1 MEIVV
6 GLAAFAVVAGWAA
19 LSWLRHGRDP
29 EYGDDA
35 SILQAAPPPE
45 MTAATATIVGGGSS
59 RVAFEAA
66 LLDLAS
72 RDEIAFRQGT
82 GADAGAVGIEIH
94 GGSSTDP
101 TVLRN
106 RRRPVGEGEAW
117 LLGQLR
123 LEAAIGAGPS
133 GEAAAAGGMM
143 AMLGS
148 LAAFSSGTRDGTTA
162 NAGGMLAGATLDP
175 EAMAAAYTSRHGT
188 PMPAAQLDRL
198 RMLSVASTI
207 MAEPG
212 RFADPA
218 AVEQEL
224 AARGVH
230 LTPEQDAGLRQWL
243 AQRAST
249 PAASPAA
256 PATSPTAPAVPA
268 GDGTATPAGDASAG
282 RYIAPAL
289 ARALPAPLGFA
300 SLVESYARRHGW
312 IGGLSFVE
320 RWKWR
325 GLGAVEAV
333 VGLLIASA
341 GGWTVDTATALGVG
355 IGAGGVATW
364 LVAPAMP
371 ARTASGA
378 MMVAQLRAYARTL
391 RLTFGQ
397 ARSMTDVVGASGL
410 AWLET
415 PDQVLVWGVALGLRP
430 EIEALLQRS
439 AGSSQTERA
448 GVGPA
453 YVPAWY
459 RPADDAPIAPGAV
472 DPARMFAAIEAIGTQ
487 PGGLE
492 TLAHAAEA
500 AADAAPPVGT

>member
-6 GLAAFAVVAGWAA
+6 GLAAFAIVAGWAA

-29 EYGDDA
+29 DYGDDP

-82 GADAGAVGIEIH
+82 GADGGSVGIEIH

-101 TVLRN
+101 VVLRN

-133 GEAAAAGGMM
+133 GEAAAAGGMV

-148 LAAFSSGTRDGTTA
+148 LAAYSSGARDGTTA

-175 EAMAAAYTSRHGT
+175 EAMATAYASRHGR
-188 PMPAAQLDRL
+188 PMPADQLDRL
-198 RMLSVASTI
+198 RMLSVASSI

-212 RFADPA
+212 RFGDPA

-230 LTPEQDAGLRQWL
+230 LTEEQDAGLRAWL
-243 AQRAST
+243 AQRASA
-249 PAASPAA
+249 PAPGPAA
-256 PATSPTAPAVPA
+256 PAALA
-268 GDGTATPAGDASAG
+268 GGGTATPGGDAATG
-282 RYIAPAL
+282 RYISPAL
-289 ARALPAPLGFA
+289 ARALPAPIGFA

-325 GLGAVEAV
+325 ALGAVEAV
-333 VGLLIASA
+333 AGLLIASA

-364 LVAPAMP
+364 LLAPAMP

-378 MMVAQLRAYARTL
+378 MMVAQLQAYARTL

-397 ARSMTDVVGASGL
+397 ARSMADVVGASGL

-439 AGSSQTERA
+439 AGSSPTERPGA
-448 GVGPA
+448 APA

-459 RPADDAPIAPGAV
+459 RPADDAPARGTV
-472 DPARMFAAIEAIGTQ
+472 DPARMFAAIEAVGTQ

>member
-6 GLAAFAVVAGWAA
+6 GLAAFAIVAGWAA
-19 LSWLRHGRDP
+19 LAWFRHGRDP
-29 EYGDDA
+29 DYGDDP

-82 GADAGAVGIEIH
+82 GADAGAVGIEIR
-94 GGSSTDP
+94 GGASTDP

-123 LEAAIGAGPS
+123 LEAAIGAGAG

-148 LAAFSSGTRDGTTA
+148 LAAFSSGTRDGSTA

-175 EAMAAAYTSRHGT
+175 EAMATAYASRHGT

-198 RMLSVASTI
+198 RMLSVASSI
-207 MAEPG
+207 MADPG
-212 RFADPA
+212 RFGDAA
-218 AVEQEL
+218 AVDQEL

-230 LTPEQDAGLRQWL
+230 LTPDQEAGLHAWL
-243 AQRAST
+243 AERAAVPGAT
-249 PAASPAA
+249 AVAAGDA
-256 PATSPTAPAVPA
+256 PATS
-268 GDGTATPAGDASAG
+268 GGGATG
-282 RYIAPAL
+282 RFISPAL
-289 ARALPAPLGFA
+289 ARALPAPIGFA

-312 IGGLSFVE
+312 VGGLSFIE

-325 GLGAVEAV
+325 ALGAVEAI
-333 VGLLIASA
+333 VGLVIASA
-341 GGWTVDTATALGVG
+341 GGWTLDTATALGVG

-364 LVAPAMP
+364 LLAPAMP

-378 MMVAQLRAYARTL
+378 MMVAQLRAYERTL

-397 ARSMTDVVGASGL
+397 ARSMNDVVGAAGL

-430 EIEALLQRS
+430 EIEALLQR
-439 AGSSQTERA
+439 ATASSPGTEPNGGA
-448 GVGPA
+448 A
-453 YVPAWY
+453 YAPAWY
-459 RPADDAPIAPGAV
+459 RAADDAPAAREPL
-472 DPARMFAAIEAIGTQ
+472 DPVRMFAAIEAIGT
-487 PGGLE
+487 
-492 TLAHAAEA
+492 
-500 AADAAPPVGT
+500 